1 MPGRVIS
8 SQGGIFVYS
17 KKVIKDISES
27 LDARILQFVGDY
39 ENKYDFYEGYL
50 LELVETIMNSSL
62 GEWDE
67 SGYRSIVREER
78 KKRKRNKVRWYNKLE
93 EAMKQD
99 EIGSKHPFYFMSVLH
114 DVLPKSE
121 WDMQYEG
128 RTLKEVLQ
136 QKFEDA
142 GVWLGDT
149 SAPLVSYPA
158 ITSLSK
164 TRILSALKSD
174 MTISILDV
182 IDEKYGGS
190 IKNTWSSMPSAIID
204 VPFFSPRNTR
214 PEFEMKEEGLFVYQF
229 IFGKSK
235 FVTEYDANDVFDIPT
250 SAFTNF
256 DMQIIGALFSKID
269 NSFWF
274 EPEIRF
280 DLRELVR
287 EIKPNAGEFYFVEIK
302 ERLKKYP
309 KYTFSVQEIDNPL
322 CTTTFNLFDSVTID
336 EESEC
341 SASVVVRPGHYL
353 TNALLKEK
361 TTRVYK
367 KELETLKKPLSRL
380 FAFKIQRERIRT
392 HYRAASVT
400 TGENGYRGVYPYSF
414 FESAAKMPYKRKE
427 ENLQEIRECLE
438 EMKKRQIFISD
449 YQRCGSKFEIFFLPL
464 SSEEEEDYRLSSGED
479 LVLI

>member
-1 MPGRVIS
+1 M
-8 SQGGIFVYS
+8 YS

-27 LDARILQFVGDY
+27 LDDRIIQFVRDY

-50 LELVETIMNSSL
+50 IELVENVMDSAL
-62 GEWDE
+62 GGWDE
-67 SGYRSIVREER
+67 SGFRSIVREER
-78 KKRKRNKVRWYNKLE
+78 KKRKRNKLRWYAKLE

-99 EIGSKHPFYFMSVLH
+99 EIGAKHPFYFMYVLQ

-121 WDMQYEG
+121 WDMQYGG

-136 QKFEDA
+136 EKFRDASVWVED
-142 GVWLGDT
+142 V

-164 TRILSALKSD
+164 TRVLSALKSD
-174 MTISILDV
+174 VTIAILDV

-204 VPFFSPRNTR
+204 VPFFSPNNSR
-214 PEFEMKEEGLFVYQF
+214 PDFKMKEEGLFVYQF
-229 IFGKSK
+229 IFGKSR
-235 FVTEYDANDVFDIPT
+235 FVTEYDAKDGFDVPT
-250 SAFTNF
+250 TAFTNF

-269 NSFWF
+269 SSFWF

-280 DLRELVR
+280 DLRELAL

-302 ERLKKYP
+302 ERLRKYP

-367 KELETLKKPLSRL
+367 EELETLVKPLSRL
-380 FAFKIQRERIRT
+380 FAFKIQRERIRI
-392 HYRAASVT
+392 HYKATSVMD
-400 TGENGYRGVYPYSF
+400 GENGYKGVYPYSF

-427 ENLQEIRECLE
+427 QNLQEIGECLD
-438 EMKKRQIFISD
+438 EMKKRHIFISD
-449 YQRCGSKFEIFFLPL
+449 YQRRGSEFELSFLPL
-464 SSEEEEDYRLSSGED
+464 SPEEEEDYRLSSGEE
-479 LVLI
+479 LVVI